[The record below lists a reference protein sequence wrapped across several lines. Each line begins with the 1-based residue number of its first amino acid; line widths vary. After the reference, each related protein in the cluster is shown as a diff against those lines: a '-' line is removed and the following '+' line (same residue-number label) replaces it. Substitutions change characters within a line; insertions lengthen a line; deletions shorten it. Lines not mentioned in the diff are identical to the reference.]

1 MARISEQTI
10 EQIRSVADITD
21 VIGSYVQLK
30 KRGRNFIGLCPFH
43 GEKTPSFSVSPDKQ
57 IYKCF
62 GCGAGGGVINFIM
75 AHEQLEFVESV
86 KFLADRY
93 NVELD
98 IDENSGFSRDLKTQ
112 LLDIHQITAQHFY
125 KNLETEE
132 GAPVLQHLLNR
143 GLTKDTIKT
152 FKLGYSIDS
161 YNRVLNGIRERNFTS
176 EAMKH
181 CGIFFENEKGFGD
194 RFRGR
199 IMFSIAN
206 TQGKIIAFAGRVFKK
221 DNPAKYVNSP
231 DTPIYN
237 KSQILYGLFKT
248 RKAIQD
254 AKKVIVVE
262 GYLDFLQVYQTGIE
276 NIVAVSGTS
285 FTEQH
290 AVLLKRYCNDA
301 IIAYY
306 GDSAGISAA
315 IRAGYVMLSNGLSP
329 HIATIP
335 DGLDPD
341 DWIKNEG
348 PEPFNKAIN
357 NATPLLEFH
366 FNNFNGD
373 TETPSGLT
381 EFVNDAVNGIS
392 QIKDPIIQ
400 ELYARSL
407 AELTKISEQSIF
419 QSLKTI
425 LDRSRYQQKLKQDAK
440 QNVVTTKI
448 KSSNQQR
455 LEDDLIRLCFTP
467 PHSVRKL
474 IFENMNEQ
482 WIQSDSHLALFKK
495 VYIHLSSD
503 ETPKE
508 SLIMNE
514 LTDDFNRRK
523 LSHLTFDL
531 ERMEA
536 TDNMAKECLIRL
548 ETSFLQKRIET
559 LRQQLK
565 NNSNDTEM
573 KLISE
578 LDQLQ
583 KQKQSL
589 ISKYQNA

>member
-1 MARISEQTI
+1 
-10 EQIRSVADITD
+10 
-21 VIGSYVQLK
+21 
-30 KRGRNFIGLCPFH
+30 
-43 GEKTPSFSVSPDKQ
+43 
-57 IYKCF
+57 
-62 GCGAGGGVINFIM
+62 
-75 AHEQLEFVESV
+75 
-86 KFLADRY
+86 
-93 NVELD
+93 
-98 IDENSGFSRDLKTQ
+98 
-112 LLDIHQITAQHFY
+112 
-125 KNLETEE
+125 
-132 GAPVLQHLLNR
+132 
-143 GLTKDTIKT
+143 
-152 FKLGYSIDS
+152 
-161 YNRVLNGIRERNFTS
+161 
-176 EAMKH
+176 
-181 CGIFFENEKGFGD
+181 
-194 RFRGR
+194 
-199 IMFSIAN
+199 
-206 TQGKIIAFAGRVFKK
+206 
-221 DNPAKYVNSP
+221 
-231 DTPIYN
+231 
-237 KSQILYGLFKT
+237 
-248 RKAIQD
+248 
-254 AKKVIVVE
+254 
-262 GYLDFLQVYQTGIE
+262 
-276 NIVAVSGTS
+276 
-285 FTEQH
+285 
-290 AVLLKRYCNDA
+290 
-301 IIAYY
+301 
-306 GDSAGISAA
+306 
-315 IRAGYVMLSNGLSP
+315 
-329 HIATIP
+329 
-335 DGLDPD
+335 
-341 DWIKNEG
+341 
-348 PEPFNKAIN
+348 
-357 NATPLLEFH
+357 
-366 FNNFNGD
+366 
-373 TETPSGLT
+373 
-381 EFVNDAVNGIS
+381 
-392 QIKDPIIQ
+392 
-400 ELYARSL
+400 
-407 AELTKISEQSIF
+407 
-419 QSLKTI
+419 